1 MELNNW
7 FTTLF
12 KIAGNR
18 NILNM
23 FGRRRNNR
31 GMIWATLLGLGV
43 SAAAYGFRRNGDR
56 KWLNPVQNVMNNRQ
70 TQNITRMA
78 LAEFSKEL
86 ADDDISLNKK

>member
-1 MELNNW
+1 MQLNNW
-7 FTTLF
+7 ITTLF
-12 KIAGNR
+12 KIAGR
-18 NILNM
+18 QNILGM

-43 SAAAYGFRRNGDR
+43 SAAAYGFRRNGNR
-56 KWLNPVQNVMNNRQ
+56 SWLNPVQNVMNNRQ

-86 ADDDISLNKK
+86 ADETGTLNKK

>member
-1 MELNNW
+1 MQLNNW
-7 FTTLF
+7 ITNFF
-12 KIAGNR
+12 KTAGR
-18 NILNM
+18 QNILGM

-43 SAAAYGFRRNGDR
+43 SAAAYSFRKNGNLR
-56 KWLNPVQNVMNNRQ
+56 WLNPVQNVMNNRQ

-86 ADDDISLNKK
+86 ADDTGSLNKK

>member
-1 MELNNW
+1 MQLNNW
-7 FTTLF
+7 ITTLF
-12 KIAGNR
+12 KIAGR
-18 NILNM
+18 QNILGM

-43 SAAAYGFRRNGDR
+43 SAAAYSFRKNGNPR
-56 KWLNPVQNVMNNRQ
+56 WLNPVQNVMNNRQ

-86 ADDDISLNKK
+86 ADETISLNKK